1 MFTNITVNNFKGIN
15 RLSFSPKEKDS
26 FIYGE
31 NGSGKSALVD
41 SLYFILKS
49 MRTLYDER
57 RVYSLPS
64 RLQGLYPELSS
75 DDLEYRVRSENEIL
89 SEMLRRA
96 HRLDSPD
103 GPSFKISF
111 EINGNKGEYSAS
123 FSLSEIIKESL
134 SFEREGKL
142 MRLFDIEKENVFISS
157 AAFTDAQYK
166 DELLNKLE
174 SFLGTHSLMAILYSD
189 LMSSS
194 SSYYRRRVNN
204 DIASI
209 VDFFASVSLFSEH
222 NKIEPMS
229 FRRSSIAFGFSDN
242 LSEKERKEIEKMLE
256 FYRPYILP
264 DYSKIYYRTFIAN
277 GRELYELVLEK
288 NGVVIPYAMESKGI
302 KKLIELFPYFIS
314 ALLGRTA
321 IIDDI
326 DAALSSRI
334 LLPLLLGLE
343 KEGEGEV
350 IATFSS
356 DALFKNFDKNS
367 VFNINSLEDESVIEL
382 YNGKDKKAVKS
393 INENRKL
400 LLEIKDL
407 IK

>member
-1 MFTNITVNNFKGIN
+1 MN
-15 RLSFSPKEKDS
+15 EKVAK
-26 FIYGE
+26 Y
-31 NGSGKSALVD
+31 
-41 SLYFILKS
+41 
-49 MRTLYDER
+49 
-57 RVYSLPS
+57 
-64 RLQGLYPELSS
+64 
-75 DDLEYRVRSENEIL
+75 LE
-89 SEMLRRA
+89 
-96 HRLDSPD
+96 
-103 GPSFKISF
+103 
-111 EINGNKGEYSAS
+111 
-123 FSLSEIIKESL
+123 
-134 SFEREGKL
+134 
-142 MRLFDIEKENVFISS
+142 EK
-157 AAFTDAQYK
+157 
-166 DELLNKLE
+166 
-174 SFLGTHSLMAILYSD
+174 
-189 LMSSS
+189 
-194 SSYYRRRVNN
+194 R
-204 DIASI
+204 
-209 VDFFASVSLFSEH
+209 
-222 NKIEPMS
+222 
-229 FRRSSIAFGFSDN
+229 
-242 LSEKERKEIEKMLE
+242 EKERKEIEKMLE